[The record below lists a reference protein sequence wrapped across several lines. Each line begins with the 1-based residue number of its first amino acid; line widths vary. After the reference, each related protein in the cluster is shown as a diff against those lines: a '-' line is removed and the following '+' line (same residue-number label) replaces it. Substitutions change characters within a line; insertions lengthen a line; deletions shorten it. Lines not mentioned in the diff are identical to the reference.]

1 MKAVPKYLMH
11 DNTTDYVSSFYMET
25 TMFTFRFVTCHLIA
39 IFIISEMLSSI
50 YGTQLK
56 SWGV

>member
-1 MKAVPKYLMH
+1 MVHQMKAVPKYLMH

-50 YGTQLK
+50 YGT
-56 SWGV
+56 